1 MRPGDLGLDALA
13 QLVEY
18 SRDGIA
24 VLDEQLR
31 VLYVNP
37 AGCEILGYPLE
48 QLIGRSGLL
57 MIPAERHEEVP
68 AVLQKIVELA
78 AEVADARYGALGVL
92 GPHGLLE
99 DFITTGVTESE
110 RGAIGNLPVGEGI
123 LGALITDADPPFDAG
138 SPAKAPDE
146 VVKFVRAG
154 LNGSATVAAGTAL

>member
-1 MRPGDLGLDALA
+1 MGLDALA

-78 AEVADARYGALGVL
+78 AEVADAPREGRGCSQRPPNRRRPLDVL
-92 GPHGLLE
+92 PGLA
-99 DFITTGVTESE
+99 SQ
-110 RGAIGNLPVGEGI
+110 
-123 LGALITDADPPFDAG
+123 
-138 SPAKAPDE
+138 
-146 VVKFVRAG
+146 
-154 LNGSATVAAGTAL
+154 